1 MICGVTGEFGKK
13 VISLDRRGI
22 TKKSFNAACLEPGVA
37 DGAEVPEMMMRIDH
51 VLDAFVIWSRMSTP
65 CCFQK

>member
-1 MICGVTGEFGKK
+1 MTCGIAGEFGKK
-13 VISLDRRGI
+13 VITLDRRGI
-22 TKKSFNAACLEPGVA
+22 AKKSLNAARLEPWVA
-37 DGAEVPEMMMRIDH
+37 DGIEVPEMMMRIDH